1 MKAMAIIVCG
11 TVLLALGLLISAHLK
26 QSKSSPPKSSQQ
38 VPAASPQNH

>member
-26 QSKSSPPKSSQQ
+26 QPKSPPPESSQQ
-38 VPAASPQNH
+38 VQSANPQNH